1 MEDDMSEANIR
12 LVKDMYAAFGRGDIP
27 AILDML
33 TPDVTCGMVGRASD
47 VPMAGIRHGVAGA
60 AEFFRLT
67 HETQDLRTF
76 EPQLFA
82 DAGEHVLVK
91 GHSAW
96 TMRSSG
102 VSGENDWVHVFI
114 VRNGKVAAF
123 FGHQDTG
130 LLAEAYHAATAEERA
145 ARTKAEANVARVREG
160 YAAFGRGDVAALLA
174 TMADDVTWGMVGRES
189 DVPMAGIRAGKAGV
203 GEFFRS
209 LVETQQI
216 TNFETR
222 QFVADGDTVVVL
234 GHVDWIMNR
243 NGVAGGNDFV
253 HVFTIRDGQVV
264 AYRAHQDTGLL
275 AEAYHAAPAVKR
287 AANA

>member
-1 MEDDMSEANIR
+1 MSDANIR
-12 LVKDMYAAFGRGDIP
+12 LVQDMYAAFGRGDMP
-27 AILDML
+27 AVLDML
-33 TPDVTCGMVGRASD
+33 TPDVSCGMVGRASD
-47 VPMAGIRHGVAGA
+47 VPMAGIRHGIAGA
-60 AEFFRLT
+60 AEFFRLS
-67 HETQDLRTF
+67 HETQDLRSF
-76 EPQLFA
+76 EPRIFA
-82 DAGEHVLVK
+82 AAGENVFVK

-96 TMRSSG
+96 TMRRSG
-102 VSGENDWVHVFI
+102 VSGENDWVHVFVI
-114 VRNGKVAAF
+114 RNGKVAAF

-145 ARTKAEANVARVREG
+145 GRTNAEANIASVKEG
-160 YAAFGRGDVAALLA
+160 YAAFARGDVATLLGMV
-174 TMADDVTWGMVGRES
+174 TDDVTWGMVGRES
-189 DVPMAGIRAGKAGV
+189 DVPMAGVRSGKAGV

-222 QFVADGDTVVVL
+222 QFVADGDTVAVL

-253 HVFTIRDGQVV
+253 HVFTIRDGQVL

-275 AEAYHAAPAVKR
+275 AEAYRAAPAAKR